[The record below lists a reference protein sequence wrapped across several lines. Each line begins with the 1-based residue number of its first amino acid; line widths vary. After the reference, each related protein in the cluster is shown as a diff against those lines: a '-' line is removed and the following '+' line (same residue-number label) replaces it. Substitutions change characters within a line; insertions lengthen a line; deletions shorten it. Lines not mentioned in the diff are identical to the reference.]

1 MTFFQKNVIQNPELY
16 EVIMLLDENMTVPKM
31 IFGTAEK
38 HPEIIAQYKRINKG
52 EFEPILY
59 REMVQLAL
67 DFGAAL
73 LNMGVKRGQPIG
85 LISDNRAE
93 WQHANIGIMLIGAVD
108 VPRGCDATL
117 IDLEKILSITESEFV
132 IVENNS
138 QVNKIIQLKEKLPH
152 IKNVISFEKDIKE
165 DVMNAANDSDFE
177 LLFFEDLMKEGK
189 KWRIENKGLVEAE
202 LEKGKIDDLAT
213 IIFTSGT
220 TGTPKGVQLTHRNF
234 LAQLDEI
241 PERIY
246 INPGDKALC
255 VLPIWHVFE
264 REVEYVIFI
273 QAGTIVYS
281 KPVGSILLA
290 DFKSM
295 NPHILP
301 AVPRVFEA
309 VYEGVTKKMRKTGGI
324 VNDLFNFFI
333 GVATV
338 QKRMQRKM
346 FNKNPCFSRYHTGLW
361 WILFFIPW
369 LLLWPLYFL
378 GDLIIFRKI
387 KSMLGKNFRG
397 GVAGG
402 GALAPNID
410 EFFWAIG
417 VNLVEGYGM
426 TETAPIISVRPF
438 ADPVFGTIGSPI
450 RHVQTRIVDPEG
462 FVLGRGKQGELQIK
476 GPTVMKG
483 YYKNPEKTKEAFTVD
498 GWLHTG
504 DLAIMTIHD
513 ELQIKGRI
521 KDTIVLSGGENLE
534 PLPIEMKLGESRY
547 IKQAVVVG
555 QDQKFLGAL
564 ILVDED
570 EIKNYA
576 AENGMQYDS
585 YEDLLNSEPI
595 QKLYDG
601 EINNL
606 VSAKNGFKTFERISK
621 FRLITKPFEVGVEL
635 SAKQEIMRFRI
646 NEIYKKE
653 ISSMFDEMK

>member
-1 MTFFQKNVIQNPELY
+1 
-16 EVIMLLDENMTVPKM
+16 
-31 IFGTAEK
+31 
-38 HPEIIAQYKRINKG
+38 
-52 EFEPILY
+52 
-59 REMVQLAL
+59 
-67 DFGAAL
+67 
-73 LNMGVKRGQPIG
+73 
-85 LISDNRAE
+85 
-93 WQHANIGIMLIGAVD
+93 
-108 VPRGCDATL
+108 
-117 IDLEKILSITESEFV
+117 
-132 IVENNS
+132 
-138 QVNKIIQLKEKLPH
+138 
-152 IKNVISFEKDIKE
+152 
-165 DVMNAANDSDFE
+165 
-177 LLFFEDLMKEGK
+177 
-189 KWRIENKGLVEAE
+189 
-202 LEKGKIDDLAT
+202 
-213 IIFTSGT
+213 
-220 TGTPKGVQLTHRNF
+220 
-234 LAQLDEI
+234 
-241 PERIY
+241 
-246 INPGDKALC
+246 
-255 VLPIWHVFE
+255 
-264 REVEYVIFI
+264 
-273 QAGTIVYS
+273 
-281 KPVGSILLA
+281 
-290 DFKSM
+290 
-295 NPHILP
+295 
-301 AVPRVFEA
+301 
-309 VYEGVTKKMRKTGGI
+309 
-324 VNDLFNFFI
+324 
-333 GVATV
+333 
-338 QKRMQRKM
+338 
-346 FNKNPCFSRYHTGLW
+346 
-361 WILFFIPW
+361 
-369 LLLWPLYFL
+369 
-378 GDLIIFRKI
+378 
-387 KSMLGKNFRG
+387 MLGKNFRG

>member
-67 DFGAAL
+67 DFGAEL

-117 IDLEKILSITESEFV
+117 IDLEKILSITESEIV

-152 IKNVISFEKDIKE
+152 LKKVISFEKDIKE
-165 DVMNAANDSDFE
+165 DVMNAAKDSDFE

-333 GVATV
+333 GVAIV